1 MKSPGG
7 VGVHNF
13 HFESW
18 PRKFEISIQFVNHSR
33 PIRLKIIKR
42 IKEKRMEII
51 LEAASSLCT
60 KYKPTCTHNVNRDT
74 NIIIEYSQ
82 RIFTLPARNSR
93 WHHETS
99 HDQCCS
105 LITETNK
112 VNVRIIKH
120 SYRSALVTSL
130 SLIAPRNETV
140 SKCTVPDDLCQ
151 HLYARPANSPLKRIP
166 PTYIV
171 ALIDTR
177 IFMRTEATTTSTRR
191 NIPLTNTRPR
201 HYAAAANNNRR
212 K

>member
-7 VGVHNF
+7 VGGVHNF
-13 HFESW
+13 RFESW

-33 PIRLKIIKR
+33 DQLNLKIIKR
-42 IKEKRMEII
+42 SKEKRENNSRHLYVLNINQ
-51 LEAASSLCT
+51 LVH
-60 KYKPTCTHNVNRDT
+60 THNVNRDT

-120 SYRSALVTSL
+120 SYRGALVTSL

-140 SKCTVPDDLCQ
+140 SKRTVPDHLCQ

-201 HYAAAANNNRR
+201 RYAAAANNNRR